1 MLAYLNLLL
10 LTVLAFGFWSGFES
24 SFVNVK
30 LLGFYSVFT
39 VFSCFV
45 AYIACWRKKLQI
57 NFFKQIQLY
66 WLVAIVLSLL
76 LLSVFVSQ
84 TPLLSFFGSYQRGI
98 GVFYALILLLLFLVN
113 ISNFKK
119 EHFVWFVRG
128 VLCINLLIC
137 AYALLQFL
145 GLDPFFSSYDTAFF
159 DGRSFSFL
167 GNPSFLAQFIAMVLP
182 LNLVTFQKYKK
193 FSFISLSLSILALI
207 LTMTRSSLLAVICG
221 VFLLAYKKFPKFI
234 LRFVLACLSIL
245 LVFALIFPRFNLFN
259 SDSLNSVNSRL
270 SIWESSLEYI
280 VKYPF
285 GTGVAN
291 FESFYPAVLNSKVA
305 LLEDSTHV
313 IVDNPHNQ
321 VLSVITATGVV
332 GLMLYLLYVVFVFL
346 TFLKASVWPE
356 TALSLSLLVNL
367 LQNQLNFFDVTT
379 LFLTSVLLAWLV
391 LFRFKSQLHIVQLG
405 YRVLLTSLAALVMCV
420 VVLVKMF
427 WANLYY
433 TDFMYL
439 YEVDRDYA
447 ISSLSSAVE
456 VTPFYEKFLMDLY
469 EVDASKRLETIDIWQ
484 QSNSVSP
491 RFLFY
496 KSQALIATEPEE
508 SLDLVAELLDL
519 NPRNYQWWRADAD
532 LNYKLGNF
540 QSALSSYTKFMSFF
554 PDLKTDSTK
563 KLKYFYSQSPEFNY
577 VSKRLLELK

>member
-1 MLAYLNLLL
+1 MLAYLNFLL

-45 AYIACWRKKLQI
+45 AYIACWRKKLQV
-57 NFFKQIQLY
+57 NLFKQTQLY
-66 WLVAIVLSLL
+66 WLVAIVLGLL

-113 ISNFKK
+113 ISNFRK
-119 EHFVWFVRG
+119 EYFVRFVRG
-128 VLCINLLIC
+128 VLGVNLLIC
-137 AYALLQFL
+137 GYAVLQFL
-145 GLDPFFSSYDTAFF
+145 GIDPFFNSYNTAFF

-167 GNPSFLAQFIAMVLP
+167 GNPSFLAQFIAMTLP
-182 LNLVTFQKYKK
+182 LNLVTLQKYKN
-193 FSFISLSLSILALI
+193 FSFISLSLSIVALI

-221 VFLLAYKKFPKFI
+221 VFLLAYKKFPKLI
-234 LRFVLACLSIL
+234 LRLILGSLSI
-245 LVFALIFPRFNLFN
+245 VIVCALIFPRFNLFN
-259 SDSLNSVNSRL
+259 SDSLNSLNSRL
-270 SIWESSLEYI
+270 SIWESSVEYI
-280 VKYPF
+280 LKYPL

-321 VLSVITATGVV
+321 VLSVITSTGVV
-332 GLMLYLLYVVFVFL
+332 GLMLYLLYASFVFV
-346 TFLKASVWPE
+346 TFLRANDWPV

-405 YRVLLTSLAALVMCV
+405 YRVLFTSLATLVVCV
-420 VVLVKMF
+420 LVLVKMF

-433 TDFMYL
+433 TDFVYL
-439 YEVDRDYA
+439 YAVDRNYA
-447 ISSLSSAVE
+447 TASLQSAVE

-469 EVDASKRLETIDIWQ
+469 EVDAPKRLETIDTWQ

-496 KSQALIATEPEE
+496 KSQALIATEPEQ
-508 SLDLVAELLDL
+508 SLNLVEQLLEL
-519 NPRNYQWWRADAD
+519 NPQNYHWWRADAD
-532 LNYKLGNF
+532 LNYKLGNLHD
-540 QSALSSYTKFMSFF
+540 ALSSYRKFWSFF
-554 PDLKTDSTK
+554 PNLESDSPK

-577 VSKRLLELK
+577 VSKRLVELK

>member
-1 MLAYLNLLL
+1 
-10 LTVLAFGFWSGFES
+10 
-24 SFVNVK
+24 
-30 LLGFYSVFT
+30 
-39 VFSCFV
+39 
-45 AYIACWRKKLQI
+45 
-57 NFFKQIQLY
+57 
-66 WLVAIVLSLL
+66 
-76 LLSVFVSQ
+76 
-84 TPLLSFFGSYQRGI
+84 
-98 GVFYALILLLLFLVN
+98 
-113 ISNFKK
+113 
-119 EHFVWFVRG
+119 
-128 VLCINLLIC
+128 
-137 AYALLQFL
+137 
-145 GLDPFFSSYDTAFF
+145 
-159 DGRSFSFL
+159 
-167 GNPSFLAQFIAMVLP
+167 
-182 LNLVTFQKYKK
+182 
-193 FSFISLSLSILALI
+193 
-207 LTMTRSSLLAVICG
+207 
-221 VFLLAYKKFPKFI
+221 
-234 LRFVLACLSIL
+234 
-245 LVFALIFPRFNLFN
+245 
-259 SDSLNSVNSRL
+259 
-270 SIWESSLEYI
+270 
-280 VKYPF
+280 
-285 GTGVAN
+285 
-291 FESFYPAVLNSKVA
+291 
-305 LLEDSTHV
+305 
-313 IVDNPHNQ
+313 
-321 VLSVITATGVV
+321 
-332 GLMLYLLYVVFVFL
+332 
-346 TFLKASVWPE
+346 LKASVWPE

-496 KSQALIATEPEE
+496 KSQALIATEPEK
-508 SLDLVAELLDL
+508 SLDLVVELLDL

-577 VSKRLLELK
+577 VSKRLVELKE